1 MVRFWDKLGDGVQT
15 SKGFLTIGLV
25 DISTSVATALFWIII
40 ARSLGSE
47 QYGYMSYFF
56 TIAGIG
62 STVSLIGSEN
72 TLMVYTAKNVKI
84 QSTIFLLA
92 LIASCIVGGIIYFLF
107 HNFSTSFLV
116 IGYVILGLS
125 ISEILGR
132 KLYKTYSKYMIL
144 QKILMFT
151 LVASFYGLGVN
162 GIIFGLALSYTPFL
176 IIISKEFRQT
186 KTNFPLLKTKL
197 RFLIDSYVLS
207 LVGITIRSSDRL
219 IVSSVFGYSMLG
231 NYQVAIQIIDMLQ
244 LLPTILLKYTLP
256 NDSTG
261 LTSKILKRISI
272 YFAIGVVA
280 GTFFLSP
287 LILPTLFP
295 KFTNVMEIVQIS
307 SLVLIP
313 ASISSIYT
321 SKLLG
326 NERSK
331 IVLIGLIISLV
342 IQTLSILILGSIF
355 GMKGVAISLVL
366 AAIGQATYLTVM
378 EKITKLD

>member
-1 MVRFWDKLGDGVQT
+1 MVRFWDKLSDGVQT

-25 DISTSVATALFWIII
+25 DISTSVTTALFWIII

-62 STVSLIGSEN
+62 SAVSLIGSEN

-92 LIASCIVGGIIYFLF
+92 LIASCIVGGIVYFLF

-287 LILPTLFP
+287 LILPVLFP